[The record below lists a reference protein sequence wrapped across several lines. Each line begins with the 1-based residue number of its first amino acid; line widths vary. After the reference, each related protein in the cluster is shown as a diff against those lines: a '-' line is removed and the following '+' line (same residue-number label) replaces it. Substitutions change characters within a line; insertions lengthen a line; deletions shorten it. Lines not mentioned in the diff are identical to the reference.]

1 MVIFSL
7 LTGINSNY
15 SHCMISLRQNKDKN
29 LDLQKLILEG
39 KKIHIKKKILKG
51 DSNLSN
57 FS

>member
-1 MVIFSL
+1 
-7 LTGINSNY
+7 
-15 SHCMISLRQNKDKN
+15 MISLRQNKDKN